1 MLQTVCTSPE
11 LLVNQNTSENE
22 ISVYSPAQGSPLP
35 GETASPKS
43 YCQQSP
49 ALPDSGLTEFNVASP
64 KIHPSPSHKPQEMS
78 APTDSGLSSGPPQ
91 KCYMGVRVKMPVRE
105 LLRKI
110 RLSKG
115 LDPAHSKETSLMK
128 METKG
133 SSRKTAKRRVHP
145 YTEKQLRQSKQSVGQ
160 TLKGLED
167 LDILVEVL
175 QEDLNKSQL
184 KKESLHSVPDGF
196 CQGFSADLQTSW
208 WESGGSKQAAGGP
221 QERHHTLTKLHS
233 YCCLRDSNSV
243 LQGEV
248 ETSFHNSQKNMR
260 ESNSAGICSRTSEKE
275 SAWWVQDPCTSTHGD
290 FPRHSAQDTSPH
302 INPSG
307 GCSEVLLEAH
317 TGSPDFEGYLK
328 STQISLT
335 QQDLSAISFFQFQL
349 HREESLLRNI
359 PADKLLAPD
368 ENGNRLLHKAVAQ
381 GRRALT
387 YALAQRFASL
397 NKIDEK
403 DAEKRVFKNCKTNG
417 ICVEVN
423 LTDHYGLTPLHCA
436 ALAHTVLAT
445 ESQKTDI
452 DTDMGRFL
460 RLRKDQIL
468 EGINCLLQMGGKPEL
483 QVLNSRHINTT
494 CLKIEENRELMC
506 LLQTHKPKT
515 HKQNILQES
524 YNWLDA
530 PRKTPSP
537 SSSDNFSEPL
547 SMSSSDH
554 FDITLKAS
562 LVTMGNYNLKMMRTV
577 QVEFTAKEENRNCLF
592 VQQVCTVPRDY
603 QGYDKVLGLCIC
615 QTDSLESVCNSQ
627 CRRQQRDTL
636 QVTCTGKAAQL
647 FITYRNGSKTAVS
660 LGELRTV
667 LLRPYFSLK
676 DICTSEQGKDTHP
689 TYIVEMSGK
698 GFLGVYNPD
707 PQLLYS
713 FIMLNEASSHHE
725 NKAPSATAPVKSD
738 HGERGSSW
746 VQSLSPS
753 NSTSKLMVTG
763 ILNPTACIN
772 VNVTIMFIVSKEH
785 YPVYDVN
792 NLYNTNAEFD
802 WGDFRSL
809 REEVNQASQKL
820 LFFFQFRYAGTYVL
834 RLGSNPHKK
843 MYVRVMPLG
852 GQCYEEGP
860 FFPTTPRYAVQVGI
874 AKKPDLLL
882 KPDWTAIAGVI
893 TGLLAL
899 LIASVLL
906 TLLCQG
912 PRWSQRG
919 TTCPP
924 FRRQQLKYNLDSYCS
939 EVSTVFSIKKRHPL
953 LQNKRSMDGDTEGTA
968 RFLQKGDIW
977 EPEEQIDLESFNT
990 NVFFELLLRQSLSV
1004 TTKLGHFKDEV
1015 KTMYQ
1020 ELTRE
1025 ISSMKGLWM
1034 KTLSIPDE
1042 TGACET
1048 YLNPKEQVELS
1059 SATIAHGKTKEIL
1072 SSLFS

>member
-64 KIHPSPSHKPQEMS
+64 KIHPSPSCKPQEMS

-115 LDPAHSKETSLMK
+115 LDPAHSK
-128 METKG
+128 
-133 SSRKTAKRRVHP
+133 
-145 YTEKQLRQSKQSVGQ
+145 Q
-160 TLKGLED
+160 
-167 LDILVEVL
+167 
-175 QEDLNKSQL
+175 
-184 KKESLHSVPDGF
+184 
-196 CQGFSADLQTSW
+196 
-208 WESGGSKQAAGGP
+208 
-221 QERHHTLTKLHS
+221 
-233 YCCLRDSNSV
+233 
-243 LQGEV
+243 
-248 ETSFHNSQKNMR
+248 
-260 ESNSAGICSRTSEKE
+260 
-275 SAWWVQDPCTSTHGD
+275 
-290 FPRHSAQDTSPH
+290 
-302 INPSG
+302 
-307 GCSEVLLEAH
+307 
-317 TGSPDFEGYLK
+317 
-328 STQISLT
+328 
-335 QQDLSAISFFQFQL
+335 
-349 HREESLLRNI
+349 REEFTLIQRNSL
-359 PADKLLAPD
+359 D
-368 ENGNRLLHKAVAQ
+368 RLLHKAVAQ

-452 DTDMGRFL
+452 DTDLGRFL

-483 QVLNSRHINTT
+483 QVLNSRHINNT

-515 HKQNILQES
+515 HKQNILQE
-524 YNWLDA
+524 
-530 PRKTPSP
+530 
-537 SSSDNFSEPL
+537 
-547 SMSSSDH
+547 
-554 FDITLKAS
+554 
-562 LVTMGNYNLKMMRTV
+562 
-577 QVEFTAKEENRNCLF
+577 
-592 VQQVCTVPRDY
+592 VCTVPRDY

-615 QTDSLESVCNSQ
+615 QTDSLETVCNSQ

-647 FITYRNGSKTAVS
+647 FIAYRNGNKTAVS

-689 TYIVEMSGK
+689 TYIVEMS
-698 GFLGVYNPD
+698 
-707 PQLLYS
+707 
-713 FIMLNEASSHHE
+713 
-725 NKAPSATAPVKSD
+725 VKSD

-763 ILNPTACIN
+763 ILNPTVCIN
-772 VNVTIMFIVSKEH
+772 VNVIIMFIVSKEH

-843 MYVRVMPLG
+843 M
-852 GQCYEEGP
+852 
-860 FFPTTPRYAVQVGI
+860 VGI
-874 AKKPDLLL
+874 AKKPGLLL
-882 KPDWTAIAGVI
+882 KPDWTAVTGVI

-899 LIASVLL
+899 LIASVL
-906 TLLCQG
+906 
-912 PRWSQRG
+912 
-919 TTCPP
+919 
-924 FRRQQLKYNLDSYCS
+924 
-939 EVSTVFSIKKRHPL
+939 ST
-953 LQNKRSMDGDTEGTA
+953 
-968 RFLQKGDIW
+968 
-977 EPEEQIDLESFNT
+977 
-990 NVFFELLLRQSLSV
+990 
-1004 TTKLGHFKDEV
+1004 V

-1020 ELTRE
+1020 ELTGE
-1025 ISSMKGLWM
+1025 ISSMKDLWM
-1034 KTLSIPDE
+1034 KTLNIPDE
-1042 TGACET
+1042 TGACDT
-1048 YLNPKEQVELS
+1048 YLNPKQQVELS